1 MFHARPDTKILVEA
15 AQRLSA
21 EHMEVQMPDRL
32 ARIRAA
38 IRHYAEAL
46 GKAELLRQLR
56 DYGKDMPDQRG
67 IVLAELRRRGDMR
80 LRHHQKMLRCKRLN
94 VVEGEAQLILI
105 ELFSTGSL
113 PQ

>member
-1 MFHARPDTKILVEA
+1 MFHARPDKRVLVEA

-56 DYGKDMPDQRG
+56 DYGKDMPSSA
-67 IVLAELRRRGDMR
+67 AEAICAFGTTRKCCGAS
-80 LRHHQKMLRCKRLN
+80 
-94 VVEGEAQLILI
+94 G
-105 ELFSTGSL
+105 
-113 PQ
+113 